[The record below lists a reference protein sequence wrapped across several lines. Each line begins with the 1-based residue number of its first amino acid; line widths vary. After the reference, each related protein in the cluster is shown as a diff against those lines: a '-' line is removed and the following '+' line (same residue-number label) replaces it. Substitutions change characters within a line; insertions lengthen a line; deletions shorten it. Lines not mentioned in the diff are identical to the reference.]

1 MATILDDLV
10 LGARAET
17 ARRRKHV
24 SLSDLEDLFPS
35 ERRSLAA
42 ALRQE
47 GLGIIAEAKSA
58 SPSQGV
64 IREDFH
70 PGSIAEAYQEAG
82 ADAMSVLT
90 ETLQFKGSLD
100 HLRLARS
107 RCDLPLLRKDFIV
120 EEYQLFEARAFGAD
134 AVLLIAT
141 VLERGHL
148 LDLIQ
153 AASALELEC
162 LVELYEASELD
173 RVDFDLVEI
182 LGVNNRDLRTFEVDR
197 MHAPTVLA
205 HAPNPIVRVAE
216 SGLRTPEDLAMV
228 AEAGID
234 AVLIGETFMRAKSPG
249 EALAR
254 LKDETAELIERRRQ
268 ARA

>member
-1 MATILDDLV
+1 MSI
-10 LGARAET
+10 
-17 ARRRKHV
+17 
-24 SLSDLEDLFPS
+24 SNLEDLFQP

-47 GLGIIAEAKSA
+47 GLGFIAEAKRA
-58 SPSQGV
+58 SPSQGL

-70 PGSIAEAYQEAG
+70 PGSIAEAYEEAG

-90 ETLQFKGSLD
+90 ETLQFQGSLD
-100 HLRLARS
+100 HLKAARS

-148 LDLIQ
+148 LDLVQ
-153 AASALELEC
+153 AARALELEC

-173 RVDFDLVEI
+173 RVDFDLVDI

-205 HAPNPIVRVAE
+205 HAPTSVVRVAE
-216 SGLRTPEDLAMV
+216 SGLRTPEDLAIV

-234 AVLIGETFMRAKSPG
+234 AVLIGEAFMRAKNPG
-249 EALAR
+249 EALER

-268 ARA
+268 ARG